1 MDGKLRSMS
10 SLSLITAAAVNA
22 AEEVH
27 KQAIHPWIVG
37 LIALGILLSLLFAL
51 VAFGGGREH
60 S

>member
-1 MDGKLRSMS
+1 MS

-27 KQAIHPWIVG
+27 KQVIHPWIVG
-37 LIALGILLSLLFAL
+37 AIALGILLSLLFAL

>member
-1 MDGKLRSMS
+1 M
-10 SLSLITAAAVNA
+10 SLSLISASASNAAVRA

-27 KQAIHPWIVG
+27 KQSIHPWIVG
-37 LIALGILLSLLFAL
+37 AIALAILMGLLFAL